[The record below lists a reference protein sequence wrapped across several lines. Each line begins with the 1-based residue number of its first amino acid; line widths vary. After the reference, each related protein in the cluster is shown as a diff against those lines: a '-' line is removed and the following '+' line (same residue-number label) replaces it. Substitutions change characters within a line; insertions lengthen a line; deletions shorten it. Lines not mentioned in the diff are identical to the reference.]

1 MFARRRR
8 AATIGR
14 VRDLEKVADEVIDL
28 LFDLMGDN
36 VGKSLDWLYGYNTA
50 LNAVPVDLMLNG
62 EVMTVQS
69 YLRSIAEGS

>member
-1 MFARRRR
+1 M
-8 AATIGR
+8 
-14 VRDLEKVADEVIDL
+14 EKVSDEVIDL

-36 VGKSLDWLYGYNTA
+36 AGKSLDWLYGYNTA

-62 EVMTVQS
+62 EVLTVQS